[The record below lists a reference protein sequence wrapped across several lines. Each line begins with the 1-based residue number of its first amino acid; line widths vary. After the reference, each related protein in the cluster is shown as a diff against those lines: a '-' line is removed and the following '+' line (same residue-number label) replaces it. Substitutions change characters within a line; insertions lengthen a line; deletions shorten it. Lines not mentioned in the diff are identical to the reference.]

1 MKIIQ
6 VKFYKLIKLLI
17 LIMFIISF
25 ASACENSTP
34 QRWERMVYLDEFKQP
49 TDEYC
54 LQQKTSVE
62 MNESITKLD
71 EKIKAEVTVNKDN
84 ITISLIF
91 NNEKEQMLINTMSIL
106 GESDC
111 NITILKPDGQKVK
124 CIGRK
129 SGSKIVIRGDTNY
142 KTFVDSLFLG
152 GIVKVHIAYSSLSYL
167 MELKADDFLD
177 MFTKTFLDK

>member
-1 MKIIQ
+1 MEIIQ
-6 VKFYKLIKLLI
+6 KKFYKLIKLSI
-17 LIMFIISF
+17 LIMFIITFS
-25 ASACENSTP
+25 SACENSAP

-62 MNESITKLD
+62 MNESITKTN
-71 EKIKAEVTVNKDN
+71 EKIKAEVIVNKDN

-91 NNEKEQMLINTMSIL
+91 KTEKDQMLIDAMSIL

-111 NITILKPDGQKVK
+111 NVTILKPDGQKVK
-124 CIGRK
+124 CTGRK
-129 SGSKIVIRGDTNY
+129 SGSKIVIKGDNNY

-152 GIVKVHIAYSSLSYL
+152 GIVKVHISYSSLSYL
-167 MELKADDFLD
+167 LELKADDFLD
-177 MFTKTFLDK
+177 MFTNTFLE

>member
-1 MKIIQ
+1 MKNIQ
-6 VKFYKLIKLLI
+6 INLYKQIKLLI
-17 LIMFIISF
+17 LIMFIITF
-25 ASACENSTP
+25 TSACENATP

-62 MNESITKLD
+62 MNESITKTD
-71 EKIKAEVTVNKDN
+71 EKIKAEVIVNKDN
-84 ITISLIF
+84 ITINLIF
-91 NNEKEQMLINTMSIL
+91 KTEKDQMLIDAMSIL

-111 NITILKPDGQKVK
+111 NVTILKPDGQKVK

-167 MELKADDFLD
+167 MELKADDFLN
-177 MFTKTFLDK
+177 MFTKTFLEK

>member
-1 MKIIQ
+1 MKTIQ

-17 LIMFIISF
+17 LIIFIITF

-62 MNESITKLD
+62 MNESITKID

-111 NITILKPDGQKVK
+111 DITILKPDG
-124 CIGRK
+124 
-129 SGSKIVIRGDTNY
+129 
-142 KTFVDSLFLG
+142 
-152 GIVKVHIAYSSLSYL
+152 
-167 MELKADDFLD
+167 
-177 MFTKTFLDK
+177 

>member
-1 MKIIQ
+1 MKTIQ
-6 VKFYKLIKLLI
+6 KKFYKLIILFI
-17 LIMFIISF
+17 LIIFTIAF
-25 ASACENSTP
+25 TSACENATP

-62 MNESITKLD
+62 MNESITKTD
-71 EKIKAEVTVNKDN
+71 EKIKAEVVVNKDN

-91 NNEKEQMLINTMSIL
+91 KTEKDQMLIDAMSIL
-106 GESDC
+106 GERDC
-111 NITILKPDGQKVK
+111 NVTILKPDGQKAK
-124 CIGRK
+124 CTGSE
-129 SGSKIVIRGDTNY
+129 SGSKIVIKGDTNY

-152 GIVKVHIAYSSLSYL
+152 GVVKVHIAYSTVSYL

-177 MFTKTFLDK
+177 MFTKTFLEK